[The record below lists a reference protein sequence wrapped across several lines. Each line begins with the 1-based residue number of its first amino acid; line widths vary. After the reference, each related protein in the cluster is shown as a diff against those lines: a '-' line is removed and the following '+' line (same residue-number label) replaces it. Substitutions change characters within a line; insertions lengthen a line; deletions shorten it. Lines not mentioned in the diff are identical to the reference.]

1 MNKVRILVADDH
13 EVVRRGVRTLLE
25 RHPGWEVCAEVAN
38 GREAVEKVRELKPDI
53 VVMDLTMPQLNGVEA
68 TKQIL
73 RTLPDARVIILSVH
87 DSEQLVRQIVDAGA
101 CGYVLKSGA
110 GRELVTAVESVAH
123 GQTYFPKIV
132 MQILSRSASPNQ
144 RGSAGPAS
152 VVEVLTAR
160 EREILQ
166 LLAEGKSNKEVGTT
180 LCISLATVETH
191 RAHIMRKLDLHT
203 VSELVH
209 YAIRNKIVL
218 P

>member
-1 MNKVRILVADDH
+1 MIRVRILVADDH

-25 RHPGWEVCAEVAN
+25 KRPGWEVCAEASN
-38 GREAVEKVRELKPDI
+38 GREAVDKVWELKPDI
-53 VVMDLTMPQLNGVEA
+53 VVMDLSMPQLNGVEA
-68 TKQIL
+68 TRQIL
-73 RTLPDARVIILSVH
+73 RIVPDARVIILSVH

-101 CGYVLKSGA
+101 CGYVLKSAA
-110 GRELVTAVESVAH
+110 GRELVTAVESVAQN
-123 GQTYFPKIV
+123 QTYFPKDV
-132 MQILSRSASPNQ
+132 TRILSRCASPNQ
-144 RGSAGPAS
+144 QGSASP
-152 VVEVLTAR
+152 LTAR

-180 LCISLATVETH
+180 LSISLSTVETH

-209 YAIRNKIVL
+209 YAIRNKIVE

>member
-1 MNKVRILVADDH
+1 MNKVRILVVDDH

-25 RHPGWEVCAEVAN
+25 KHPGWEVCTEAAN

-53 VVMDLTMPQLNGVEA
+53 VVMDLSMPQLNGVEA
-68 TKQIL
+68 TRQIL
-73 RTLPDARVIILSVH
+73 RTLPDVRVIILSVH

-101 CGYVLKSGA
+101 CGYVLKSSA
-110 GRELVTAVESVAH
+110 GRELVTAVETII
-123 GQTYFPKIV
+123 QRRTYFPRDVVK
-132 MQILSRSASPNQ
+132 ILSREASRNQ
-144 RGSAGPAS
+144 QDAAGPAS

-166 LLAEGKSNKEVGTT
+166 LLAEGKSNKEVGIT
-180 LCISLATVETH
+180 LCISLSTVETH
-191 RAHIMRKLDLHT
+191 RAHIMSK
-203 VSELVH
+203 LVH